1 MEITVAAESAK
12 SSYSI
17 DGAATTVTQVR
28 TQRRWPT
35 RRLRRSSRRHQPADS
50 WVSARIDEVRWRP
63 AHAGTGRCNL

>member
-28 TQRRWPT
+28 TQRR
-35 RRLRRSSRRHQPADS
+35 
-50 WVSARIDEVRWRP
+50 
-63 AHAGTGRCNL
+63 